1 MSGEV
6 QPRREATVLN
16 GLGRLDKSTPRPHCI
31 GMNESGEAP
40 VSLQIAGA
48 LHSVVG
54 RLEAAL
60 EPHGL
65 SLAKFGALSKLVAA
79 GGSLPLGTLAER
91 CACVRSNITQLVD
104 RLEADKLVVRA
115 GDSQDRR
122 SVRAELTAEGRA
134 RHASGL
140 RALAE
145 AERDLLTP
153 LNPESCNDLLGLL
166 SALRGQS

>member
-1 MSGEV
+1 
-6 QPRREATVLN
+6 
-16 GLGRLDKSTPRPHCI
+16 
-31 GMNESGEAP
+31 MNEPEEGS
-40 VSLQIAGA
+40 VSLQIVGA
-48 LHSVVG
+48 LHTVAG

-104 RLEADKLVVRA
+104 RLEADKLVARA

-122 SVRAELTAEGRA
+122 SVRAEVTEAGRA
-134 RHASGL
+134 RHASGI
-140 RALAE
+140 RALAD
-145 AERDLLTP
+145 AERDLLAP
-153 LNPESCNDLLGLL
+153 LNSQSRSELLGLL

>member
-1 MSGEV
+1 
-6 QPRREATVLN
+6 
-16 GLGRLDKSTPRPHCI
+16 
-31 GMNESGEAP
+31 MNESGEGS
-40 VSLQIAGA
+40 VSLQVVGA
-48 LHSVVG
+48 LHAVVG
-54 RLEAAL
+54 RLESAL

-115 GDSQDRR
+115 ADPQDRR
-122 SVRAELTAEGRA
+122 SVRAEVTPDGRA
-134 RHASGL
+134 RHASGQ

-145 AERDLLTP
+145 AEHDLLMP
-153 LNPESCNDLLGLL
+153 LNSQSRSELLGLL
-166 SALRGQS
+166 SALRGPA